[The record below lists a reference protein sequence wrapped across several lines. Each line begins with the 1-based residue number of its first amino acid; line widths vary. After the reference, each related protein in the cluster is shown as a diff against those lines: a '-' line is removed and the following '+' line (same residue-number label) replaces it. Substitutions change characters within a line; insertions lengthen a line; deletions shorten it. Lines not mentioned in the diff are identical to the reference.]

1 MKVQFN
7 KNEIEY
13 PENTIPVEFICA
25 YRDQAL
31 AEMVHCKDDPVKH
44 DQYVFLRKTLK
55 EMIENWENIVDNQ

>member
-7 KNEIEY
+7 KEEIEY

-31 AEMVHCKDDPVKH
+31 LEMFDCKNDPVKH
-44 DQYVFLRKTLK
+44 AQYVFLRKVLG
-55 EMIENWENIVDNQ
+55 EMIDEWEKIVDNQ